1 MPIPMP
7 TRAEARKSLDAVIRK
22 SRVHLYKPIQIAEIL
37 YHDRAYHDVDLND
50 LETYRNRSKI
60 RWLWQGASAKR
71 PHRRTSM

>member
-7 TRAEARKSLDAVIRK
+7 TRTEARKSLDAVIRK

-50 LETYRNRSKI
+50 LETYRNRSKNF
-60 RWLWQGASAKR
+60 LMK
-71 PHRRTSM
+71 